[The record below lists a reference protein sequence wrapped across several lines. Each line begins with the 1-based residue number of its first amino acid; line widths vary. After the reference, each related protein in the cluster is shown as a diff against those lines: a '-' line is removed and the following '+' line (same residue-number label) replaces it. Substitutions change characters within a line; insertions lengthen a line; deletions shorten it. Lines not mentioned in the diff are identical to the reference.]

1 VFLLDNG
8 YFDNDMYK
16 VLMPTAWIP
25 LISATEQNGCMQV
38 TNESSSFHY

>member
-1 VFLLDNG
+1 MFLLDNG

-25 LISATEQNGCMQV
+25 
-38 TNESSSFHY
+38 